1 MSKCVNLRAEAQALL
16 ETNILRFWQERMV
29 DYQQGG
35 FYGRIDGYNV
45 LHPDA
50 EKGAVLNARILWTF
64 SAAARVL
71 HNTPYRILAAR
82 AYDYLVQRFIDR
94 EQGGVYWSLNADGT
108 PLDTKK
114 QTYAIAFAI
123 YGLAEY
129 YRATQDSEAL
139 NAAIRLFEDLET
151 HAFHV
156 SPLEGESE
164 GVGYL
169 EALTRDWQPIADM
182 RLSEKDENA
191 TFTMNTHLH
200 VLEAYTNLYRVL
212 KNVQRDDVR
221 CTMYNVQ
228 GTKERVERQLR
239 TLIDIFVTRIF
250 DPSTGHLLLFFD
262 ENWHPL
268 SSSLSLAS
276 EGLRPI
282 GCPVDIHRTSRGE
295 VSPGHDIEAAW
306 LLHEALEVLGD
317 EVLLNQTL
325 PVIHSLAQAAEEGI
339 MEEKEWWCFA
349 EAVVGYLDQWKLY
362 QGEKPIESNINLEL
376 AETAFLYIQN
386 CLIDRENG
394 EWFWSVLPDGTPDR
408 THDKAGFWKCP
419 YHNSRM
425 CIELIERLNS

>member
-1 MSKCVNLRAEAQALL
+1 MISKSEARVLL

-50 EKGAVLNARILWTF
+50 EKGTVLNARILWTF

-108 PLDTKK
+108 LLDTKK

-129 YRATQDSEAL
+129 VRLTDNQEAL

-151 HAFHV
+151 HAYKC
-156 SPLEGESE
+156 ENEKMGKCEN
-164 GVGYL
+164 GYV

-182 RLSEKDENA
+182 RLSEKDENGV
-191 TFTMNTHLH
+191 FTMNTHLH

-212 KNVQRDDVR
+212 KNVQRD
-221 CTMYNVQ
+221 NIQ

-239 TLIDIFVTRIF
+239 TLIDIFATRIF
-250 DPSTGHLLLFFD
+250 DPATGHLMLFFD
-262 ENWHPL
+262 EKWQPSNTH
-268 SSSLSLAS
+268 
-276 EGLRPI
+276 
-282 GCPVDIHRTSRGE
+282 T
-295 VSPGHDIEAAW
+295 SPGHDIEAVW

-339 MEEKEWWCFA
+339 MDEKEWWCFA

-362 QGEKPIESNINLEL
+362 QREKPVESNINLEL
-376 AETAFLYIQN
+376 AEAAFLYIQN

-394 EWFWSVLPDGTPDR
+394 EWLWSVLPDGTPDR

-425 CIELIERLNS
+425 CIEIIERL

>member
-1 MSKCVNLRAEAQALL
+1 MVNVQMVNEQINLRSEAQSLL

-82 AYDYLVQRFIDR
+82 AYDYLMQRFMDR

-108 PLDTKK
+108 LLDTKK

-129 YRATQDSEAL
+129 YHATQDPEAL
-139 NAAIRLFEDLET
+139 NAAIRLFEDIET

-164 GVGYL
+164 GVGYV

-182 RLSEKDENA
+182 RLSEKDENGV
-191 TFTMNTHLH
+191 FTMNTHLH
-200 VLEAYTNLYRVL
+200 VLEAYTNLYRVW
-212 KNVQRDDVR
+212 R
-221 CTMYNVQ
+221 
-228 GTKERVERQLR
+228 EPRVERQLR
-239 TLIDIFVTRIF
+239 TLIDIFANRIF
-250 DPSTGHLLLFFD
+250 DPATGHLMLFFD
-262 ENWHPL
+262 ESWQPSNTH
-268 SSSLSLAS
+268 
-276 EGLRPI
+276 
-282 GCPVDIHRTSRGE
+282 T
-295 VSPGHDIEAAW
+295 SPGHDIEAAW

-325 PVIHSLAQAAEEGI
+325 PIIHSLAQAAEEGI
-339 MEEKEWWCFA
+339 MDEKEWWCFA

-376 AETAFLYIQN
+376 AETAFHYIQTH
-386 CLIDRENG
+386 LMDRENG

-408 THDKAGFWKCP
+408 SHDKAGFWKCP

-425 CIELIERLNS
+425 CLEILQRQ

>member
-1 MSKCVNLRAEAQALL
+1 MISKSEAKVLL

-29 DYQQGG
+29 DYRQGG

-71 HNTPYRILAAR
+71 NNTPYRILAAR
-82 AYDYLVQRFIDR
+82 AYDYLMQRFMDR

-129 YRATQDSEAL
+129 VRLTNNQEAL
-139 NAAIRLFEDLET
+139 NAAIRLFEDLEA
-151 HAFHV
+151 HAYKWDNEKI
-156 SPLEGESE
+156 SKCKN
-164 GVGYL
+164 GYV

-182 RLSEKDENA
+182 RLSEKDENGV
-191 TFTMNTHLH
+191 FTMNTHLH

-212 KNVQRDDVR
+212 KNVQRDDV
-221 CTMYNVQ
+221 Q
-228 GTKERVERQLR
+228 GTKERITKQLR
-239 TLIDIFVTRIF
+239 TLIDIFANRIF
-250 DPSTGHLLLFFD
+250 DPATGHLMLFFD
-262 ENWHPL
+262 EKWQPSNTH
-268 SSSLSLAS
+268 
-276 EGLRPI
+276 
-282 GCPVDIHRTSRGE
+282 T
-295 VSPGHDIEAAW
+295 SPGHDIEAAW

-317 EVLLNQTL
+317 EELLNQTL
-325 PVIHSLAQAAEEGI
+325 PVIHSLAQAAEDDI
-339 MEEKEWWCFA
+339 MDEKEWWCYA
-349 EAVVGYLDQWKLY
+349 EAVVGYIDQWKLY
-362 QGEKPIESNINLEL
+362 QDEKPIESNINLEL
-376 AETAFLYIQN
+376 AETAFHYIQTH
-386 CLIDRENG
+386 LMDRENG
-394 EWFWSVLPDGTPDR
+394 EWFWTILPDGTPDR

-425 CIELIERLNS
+425 CIEIIERL